1 MLSISVQNVADR
13 PILDAIANNDF
24 MLIGDAS
31 DGNTIKRVTLATLR
45 DFVLAGLPIPVPPSI
60 EPESVFGDDTV
71 PSQLNQVTSGGYTL
85 GMRFRALVDG
95 IITHI
100 RFYRSA
106 GETGSQIGRIWG
118 SGGEML
124 SSVEFGAGSDGWQQL
139 ELSTPL
145 GIVSNTVYTVEVNM
159 NTQYVQTDFP
169 DSGEFTSRNLIAESR
184 GVWGY
189 ESSFPDQTEG
199 GVITY
204 FRDVVFVAG

>member
-1 MLSISVQNVADR
+1 MQVISVQPITDR
-13 PILDAIANNDF
+13 PIIDAIANNDF
-24 MLIGDAS
+24 MLIGDVS
-31 DGNTIKRVTLATLR
+31 DGNAVKRVTVATLR
-45 DFVLAGLPIPVPPSI
+45 AFVLAGLPSI

-145 GIVSNTVYTVEVNM
+145 EIVSNAVYTVEVNM
-159 NTQYVQTDFP
+159 NTQYVH
-169 DSGEFTSRNLIAESR
+169 A
-184 GVWGY
+184 
-189 ESSFPDQTEG
+189 
-199 GVITY
+199 
-204 FRDVVFVAG
+204 